1 MPQESLVTPASA
13 LASAT
18 PRDPSRLFWPGVCL
32 LVGGL
37 GLWLAGHMTLLQW
50 DNDEGI
56 FAISGWAMAS
66 GYRPFADFW
75 VDQPPGG
82 ALLLALAYRLAG
94 PSLAAAR
101 GLTLVLGLMGVVG
114 VALLARRLGRG
125 IGGELGGV
133 VAGLAAVPLL
143 ILSPHFFWLSRS
155 LNMDLPGLAFGVLAL
170 DAAWRYRDAGR
181 RRWLVTA
188 GLLLGIGISLKL
200 HALLLVVPIV
210 LLLLQRARA
219 DVAAQGDG
227 IATAQG
233 EGFPTAQVDG
243 IPTAQGDRVPGARR
257 WPTIL
262 ARTLGDA
269 AILAACV
276 LAWAATWFLAAPP
289 MAVIDGVFGVM
300 VRARAVYPARTAEYA
315 DWLLRENLLGENLG
329 LSALALFGLAWLARR
344 RPADA
349 VVMAAWCAVV
359 GLALVTQRPV
369 WPKHHWSLVLWPLAV
384 LAGVGV
390 AGLVDLVRGAWAARR
405 AGGEHP
411 LRLGAWVLAGAVAL
425 VVWLAALPGT
435 VQQLRDLANPRQF
448 SAVVAGLT
456 WIGENLAP
464 DDTVISDSGLL
475 PFLTGRRTPPELAI
489 ISSKRTA
496 IGDLTGADLI
506 QSAEASQ
513 AAAVMI
519 WNNHLTDFGEF
530 MAYLPTRYIH
540 VHTVGD
546 DREIWQRFD
555 PAEIASPQP
564 ATIFDVAQLEGYGL
578 AEASPGASGASPEAS
593 PGPLSGTTA
602 QAGQPLPLTL
612 YWRAV
617 GPTRADLT
625 VFVHLVDAEGQTV
638 AQADGPPAGGA
649 QPSSGWVPG
658 EIVIDARMIDLPADL
673 APGAYRLHVGF
684 YDPATLQRL
693 GAGRPDGSLWPE
705 GAVVLDTPVEIA
717 P

>member
-1 MPQESLVTPASA
+1 MRQETTVPPDPTAA
-13 LASAT
+13 RAT
-18 PRDPSRLFWPGVCL
+18 PRNPSRLFWPAVCL

-56 FAISGWAMAS
+56 FAISGWAVAS

-82 ALLLALAYRLAG
+82 ALLLALVYRLAG

-101 GLTLVLGLMGVVG
+101 GLTLALSLAGVVG
-114 VALLARRLGRG
+114 VALLARRLGGG
-125 IGGELGGV
+125 IGGAIGGV
-133 VAGLAAVPLL
+133 VAGLAAIPLL

-155 LNMDLPGLAFGVLAL
+155 LNMDLPGLALGVLAL
-170 DAAWRYRDAGR
+170 DAAWRYRDSGW
-181 RRWLVTA
+181 RRWLVAA
-188 GLLLGIGISLKL
+188 GLLLGLGISLKL
-200 HALLLVVPIV
+200 HALLLGVPIG
-210 LLLLQRARA
+210 LLLVQRAWA
-219 DVAAQGDG
+219 EASAQDEGRP
-227 IATAQG
+227 IAQ
-233 EGFPTAQVDG
+233 D
-243 IPTAQGDRVPGARR
+243 DRVPLTRH

-262 ARTLGDA
+262 ARTLRDS
-269 AILAACV
+269 AILAVGV
-276 LAWAATWFLAAPP
+276 LACAATWFLTAPAA
-289 MAVIDGVFGVM
+289 AVIDGIFGVM
-300 VRARAVYPARTAEYA
+300 ARARAVYPARTAEYA
-315 DWLLRENLLGENLG
+315 DWLFRENLLGENLG
-329 LSALALFGLAWLARR
+329 LAALALFGLAWLARR

-349 VVMAAWCAVV
+349 AVMAAWCAVV
-359 GLALVTQRPV
+359 GLALVTQRPM
-369 WPKHHWSLVLWPLAV
+369 WPKHHWSVVLWPLAV

-390 AGLVDLVRGAWAARR
+390 AGLVDLVRGVLRSDGEGEIGGAGTTPEDGRGRAMRPRAW
-405 AGGEHP
+405 
-411 LRLGAWVLAGAVAL
+411 LLVGALALA
-425 VVWLAALPGT
+425 VWLAALPGT
-435 VQQLRDLANPRQF
+435 VQRLRDLANPRQF

-464 DDTVISDSGLL
+464 DATVISDNGLL

-506 QSAEASQ
+506 RSAELSQ

-519 WNNHLTDFGEF
+519 WNNHLTDFAEF

-555 PAEIASPQP
+555 PAEIAFPQP
-564 ATIFDVAQLEGYGL
+564 ATIFDVAQLEGYRLSG
-578 AEASPGASGASPEAS
+578 APPRTSPGTPAR
-593 PGPLSGTTA
+593 
-602 QAGQPLPLTL
+602 AGQPLPLTL

-617 GPTRADLT
+617 GPTPADLT
-625 VFVHLVDAEGQTV
+625 VFVHLVDAEGRTV
-638 AQADGPPAGGA
+638 AQADGPPAGGK
-649 QPSSGWVPG
+649 QPSSDWVAG
-658 EIVIDARMIDLPADL
+658 EIVIDPRTVDLPADL
-673 APGAYRLHVGF
+673 GPGTYRLHVGF

-705 GAVVLDTPVEIA
+705 GAVVLDTPVDIA